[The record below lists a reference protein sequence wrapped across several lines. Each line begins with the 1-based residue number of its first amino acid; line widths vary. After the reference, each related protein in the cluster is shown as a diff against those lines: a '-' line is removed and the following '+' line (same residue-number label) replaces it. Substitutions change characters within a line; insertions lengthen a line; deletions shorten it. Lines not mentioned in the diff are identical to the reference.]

1 MDYWY
6 NKSLLERNEVYSSA
20 YHQQD
25 HQHEQKMKRMATARD
40 DHHLKRRALFQQ
52 KQEPLTHYQ
61 KLQQQHEEGTEEKG
75 RLVTLAKRMTHKI
88 VEAAPSPLGLQRQVT
103 KFW

>member
-6 NKSLLERNEVYSSA
+6 NKSLVERDEVYSHA
-20 YHQQD
+20 YHQQ
-25 HQHEQKMKRMATARD
+25 EQQLQKKATARD

-52 KQEPLTHYQ
+52 RSEPLTQYQ
-61 KLQQQHEEGTEEKG
+61 KQQQQHEQQHEQTE
-75 RLVTLAKRMTHKI
+75 LVTLAKRMTHKI
-88 VEAAPSPLGLQRQVT
+88 VESAPPPLGLQRQVT